1 MNWFTVAGVII
12 ALCAAVAA
20 GALLHIAAERPGA
33 FSDWWRRHIV
43 DDDPYPPD
51 KDAGMRAARQRHP
64 ANRVTWTCH
73 TCHEALAGPMV
84 EHICG
89 GDA

>member
-1 MNWFTVAGVII
+1 MSWFTVAGVII

-64 ANRVTWTCH
+64 ANRTCH
-73 TCHEALAGPMV
+73 ACHEALAGPMV

-89 GDA
+89 DA

>member
-1 MNWFTVAGVII
+1 MSWFTVAGVII

-20 GALLHIAAERPGA
+20 GALLHAAAERPGA
-33 FSDWWRRHIV
+33 FADWWRRHIV

-51 KDAGMRAARQRHP
+51 KDAAMRAARQRHP
-64 ANRVTWTCH
+64 ANRVSCVHCGEQVT
-73 TCHEALAGPMV
+73 GPTA

-89 GDA
+89 MPS